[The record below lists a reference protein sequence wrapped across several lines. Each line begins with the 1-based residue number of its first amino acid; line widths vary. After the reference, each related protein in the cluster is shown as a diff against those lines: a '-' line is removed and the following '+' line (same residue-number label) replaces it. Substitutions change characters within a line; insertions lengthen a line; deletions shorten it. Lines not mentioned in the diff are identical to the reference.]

1 MNVTICWRTKNQAKM
16 EKIRLRFGISNYMS
30 INRETPCEI
39 RDEDMELLR
48 ECEKRGFIQIRKK

>member
-16 EKIRLRFGISNYMS
+16 EKIRLRFSIPNYMS

-48 ECEKRGFIQIRKK
+48 ECEKRGFIQIRNK

>member
-48 ECEKRGFIQIRKK
+48 ECEKRGFIQIRNK

>member
-1 MNVTICWRTKNQAKM
+1 MNVTICWRTKNQVKM

-39 RDEDMELLR
+39 RDEDIELLR
-48 ECEKRGFIQIRKK
+48 ECEKRGFIQIRNK

>member
-1 MNVTICWRTKNQAKM
+1 MIVTICWRTKNQTKI
-16 EKIRLRFGISNYMS
+16 EKIRLRFGIPNYMS

-48 ECEKRGFIQIRKK
+48 ECEKRGFIQIRNK